1 MITLTGKHINLRAL
15 EPTDLTFLYQIEN
28 DELNWAVS
36 NTQKPFSKFLLK
48 QYLENAQ
55 QDIYEAKQLRLLI
68 TERKNNIPIGLID
81 LFDYEPKH
89 RRAGIGILIHPEYEN
104 KGYAS
109 EALKQLVH
117 YAFTHIDIHQLYANI
132 TEDNLKSIALFE
144 KFNFKKVG
152 VKKDWIY
159 INGTYKNELLYQL
172 IHE

>member
-1 MITLTGKHINLRAL
+1 MITLTGEHINLRAL
-15 EPTDLTFLYQIEN
+15 EPTDLPFLYQIEN
-28 DELNWAVS
+28 NELNWAVS
-36 NTQKPFSKFLLK
+36 NTHKPFSKFLLK

-68 TERKNNIPIGLID
+68 TERKNDVSVGFID

-104 KGYAS
+104 KGVAS
-109 EALKQLVH
+109 EALKQLIE

-159 INGTYKNELLYQL
+159 VNGTYKNELLFQL

>member
-68 TERKNNIPIGLID
+68 TESKNDLPIGLID

-132 TEDNLKSIALFE
+132 TEDNVKSIALFE

>member
-1 MITLTGKHINLRAL
+1 MITLTGEHINLRAL

-28 DELNWAVS
+28 DELNWAIS

-48 QYLENAQ
+48 KYLKNAQ

-68 TERKNNIPIGLID
+68 TGSENNISIGLID

-89 RRAGIGILIHPEYEN
+89 RRAGIGILIHPEYQN

-109 EALKQLVH
+109 EALKQLTN
-117 YAFTHIDIHQLYANI
+117 YAFTHLDVHQLYANI

-144 KFNFKKVG
+144 KLNFQKVG
-152 VKKDWIY
+152 IKKDWIY
-159 INGTYKNELLYQL
+159 TSGIYKNELLYQL